1 MKIKGKEYTDISK
14 LSVRPISKSVAKDI
28 IIKNHYSGI
37 WTKVSYCLGLYVE
50 DDSHSFFSSTDK
62 LIGVATYGDPI
73 GRHSGQSIS
82 ELLDRK
88 EVLELTRLF
97 VFDGYGCNVESWF
110 VGQTFKW
117 LRKHA
122 RHIIGLISYS
132 DPKAGHLGTV
142 YQSTNWIYQGNRIRP
157 NDSWLFKFEENGE
170 WQHGRT
176 IFPYYGTNNPTK
188 IQKVIGK
195 TFWIKKEPRKHRYI
209 YILTGKKDKKK
220 VMKNLKYPILP
231 YPKAK
236 DFGELEVLKLEP
248 IL

>member
-37 WTKVSYCLGLYVE
+37 WTKVSYCLGLYIE

-97 VFDGYGCNVESWF
+97 VFDGYVPPVFVKGF
-110 VGQTFKW
+110 VGGVK
-117 LRKHA
+117 
-122 RHIIGLISYS
+122 S
-132 DPKAGHLGTV
+132 PV
-142 YQSTNWIYQGNRIRP
+142 
-157 NDSWLFKFEENGE
+157 
-170 WQHGRT
+170 
-176 IFPYYGTNNPTK
+176 
-188 IQKVIGK
+188 
-195 TFWIKKEPRKHRYI
+195 
-209 YILTGKKDKKK
+209 
-220 VMKNLKYPILP
+220 
-231 YPKAK
+231 
-236 DFGELEVLKLEP
+236 
-248 IL
+248 